1 MSNTDKLYTG
11 CPVQHAR
18 QFIAGKWQMGI
29 LWNLRDQTLCFSA
42 LKNLLPGLS
51 DKVLMQELDFFVEK
65 QIIHRNVVELP
76 FSKTEYTL
84 SATGHSLVPVIRCI
98 VEWGYLNL
106 QDEQVTKE
114 MNMTPL
120 PAIEAI
126 ENSMSERL

>member
-1 MSNTDKLYTG
+1 MSNTNTLYTG

-29 LWNLRDQTLCFSA
+29 LWNLKDQTLCFSA
-42 LKNLLPGLS
+42 LKALLPGLS
-51 DKVLMQELDFFVEK
+51 DKVLMQELDFFVQK
-65 QIIHRNVVELP
+65 QIIQRNVVELP

-84 SATGHSLVPVIRCI
+84 SAMGNSLIPVIKSI

-106 QDEQVTKE
+106 QDEQVSKE
-114 MNMTPL
+114 MNLTPL

-126 ENSMSERL
+126 ENSMGERL

>member
-1 MSNTDKLYTG
+1 MSNTDTLYTG

-29 LWNLRDQTLCFSA
+29 LWNLKDQSLCFSA
-42 LKNLLPGLS
+42 LKSLLPGLS

-65 QIIHRNVVELP
+65 QIINRNIVELP
-76 FSKTEYTL
+76 FSKTEYAL
-84 SATGHSLVPVIRCI
+84 SATGNSLIPVIRSI

-106 QDEQVTKE
+106 QDEQVTRG
-114 MNMTPL
+114 MNLTPL

-126 ENSMSERL
+126 ENSMAEEL